1 MRNTLPKAWRLHD
14 RVRGQINDDGTIQFF
29 FSQEHNMLSVI
40 DRGPWFFK
48 NWMVVMDPWY
58 RRRSQNFLSTISFW
72 IQVYNIPNEYRNPLV
87 IEEIG
92 RGLGQLEG
100 LKIVEPT
107 RESPAEVWIRHE
119 NQENLE
125 AEDQIRVNEYIQ
137 DVTQP
142 LLNHGNLS
150 VQHFDPI
157 PTPPVSVFEIG
168 SSSYQHRGTKRKADD
183 IELEEFSPSY
193 RQRTTEEDRDGVVV
207 ARRPPIDP

>member
-1 MRNTLPKAWRLHD
+1 M
-14 RVRGQINDDGTIQFF
+14 
-29 FSQEHNMLSVI
+29 EH
-40 DRGPWFFK
+40 PEEQQ
-48 NWMVVMDPWY
+48 DPA
-58 RRRSQNFLSTISFW
+58 
-72 IQVYNIPNEYRNPLV
+72 QVQ
-87 IEEIG
+87 
-92 RGLGQLEG
+92 QLEND
-100 LKIVEPT
+100 EPVN
-107 RESPAEVWIRHE
+107 ELEEHE
-119 NQENLE
+119 NQDKLE
-125 AEDQIRVNEYIQ
+125 ADDQIRVNEYIQ